1 MVMGIKQF
9 QRLFRE
15 AARLNIDKNDVK
27 RLSDFVGKR
36 LRNLL
41 ILGQVAANINGRDII
56 DYQDIPITGGLQ
68 QAIRDFKEFDEELSL
83 KPILEQQATL
93 PPLKLSISDMVEK
106 KIPDIV
112 GGITVSLARVF
123 KAVNPD
129 LKNPGSREWEQVEEI
144 YRILL

>member
-27 RLSDFVGKR
+27 RLSNFVGKR

-68 QAIRDFKEFDEELSL
+68 QAIRDFKEFDEQLSL

-93 PPLKLSISDMVEK
+93 PPLKLGISDMVEK

>member
-15 AARLNIDKNDVK
+15 AARLDLDKNDVK

-41 ILGQVAANINGRDII
+41 ILGQVAASVNGRDII
-56 DYQDIPITGGLQ
+56 DYQDVPIAGGLQ

-83 KPILEQQATL
+83 TPILEQQATL
-93 PPLKLSISDMVEK
+93 PPLKLGISDMLEK
-106 KIPDIV
+106 KIPDII
-112 GGITVSLARVF
+112 GGITVNLARVF
-123 KAVNPD
+123 KTINPE

-144 YRILL
+144 YNLLQ

>member
-93 PPLKLSISDMVEK
+93 PPLKLGISDMVEK

>member
-9 QRLFRE
+9 QRLFRD
-15 AARLNIDKNDVK
+15 AAHLGIDKNDVK

-41 ILGQVAANINGRDII
+41 VLGQVAASVNGRDII
-56 DYQDIPITGGLQ
+56 DYHDIPITAGLQ
-68 QAIRDFKEFDEELSL
+68 QAIRDFKEFDEQLALSS
-83 KPILEQQATL
+83 ILEQQATL
-93 PPLKLSISDMVEK
+93 PPLKLGVSSMVEK

-112 GGITVSLARVF
+112 GGITVSLAGVF
-123 KAVNPD
+123 KTVNPE

-144 YRILL
+144 YHLLL